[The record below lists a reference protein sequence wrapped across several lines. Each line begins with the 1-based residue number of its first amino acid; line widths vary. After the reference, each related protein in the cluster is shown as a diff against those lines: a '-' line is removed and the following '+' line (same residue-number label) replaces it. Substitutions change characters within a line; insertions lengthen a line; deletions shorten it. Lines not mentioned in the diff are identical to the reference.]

1 MGCQGAPRE
10 FWLCQDFAFRYRA
23 NQLISVPLD
32 CVYPFKIEDVN
43 VFTMKSH
50 ELQLLLSEGT
60 KHVVLDAPES
70 SELRVQKVRRIFS
83 GMTPGRVILDV
94 GCSTGE
100 VLRPLV
106 KTHEIHGVE
115 IAPSFV
121 KRAIENGVH
130 AVEHNIENA
139 PLPYPAGKFDAI
151 FCGETIEHQ
160 VDTDWLMFEINRVLK
175 PGGQLVLTF
184 PNIRTL
190 LGIGMM
196 LFFDLPPMYA
206 ARYRSAHFRDF
217 TLRTIKV
224 VLKAHGF
231 KFESAAGSAFF
242 LPKIGEFW
250 PLLATHLP
258 SWAYTVVV
266 VATKEKDSTYS
277 SESVMPTQL
286 Y

>member
-1 MGCQGAPRE
+1 MHT
-10 FWLCQDFAFRYRA
+10 
-23 NQLISVPLD
+23 LD
-32 CVYPFKIEDVN
+32 CVYPFKMEIVN
-43 VFTMKSH
+43 VFAMTSH
-50 ELQLLLSEGT
+50 ELTLLLSEGT
-60 KHVVLDAPES
+60 KQDVLDAPEPS
-70 SELRVQKVRRIFS
+70 GPRIQKVRRIFS
-83 GMTPGRVILDV
+83 GMAPGRVILDV
-94 GCSTGE
+94 GCSAGG

-106 KTHEIHGVE
+106 KTHEIHGVD

-121 KRAIENGVH
+121 KRAIENGIH
-130 AVEHNIENA
+130 AVQHNLEGD

-175 PGGQLVLTF
+175 PGGKLVLTF

-190 LGIGMM
+190 LGVGMM

-217 TLRTIKV
+217 TLRTIKI

-231 KFESAAGSAFF
+231 KFESAAGSAFY

-250 PLLATHLP
+250 SPLASVLP
-258 SWAYTVVV
+258 SWSCTVVV
-266 VATKEKDSTYS
+266 VATKQTDSIYS
-277 SESVMPTQL
+277 SESVMPTRL

>member
-1 MGCQGAPRE
+1 
-10 FWLCQDFAFRYRA
+10 
-23 NQLISVPLD
+23 
-32 CVYPFKIEDVN
+32 
-43 VFTMKSH
+43 
-50 ELQLLLSEGT
+50 
-60 KHVVLDAPES
+60 
-70 SELRVQKVRRIFS
+70 
-83 GMTPGRVILDV
+83 V
-94 GCSTGE
+94 GCASGDI
-100 VLRPLV
+100 LAPLA
-106 KTHEIHGVE
+106 KLHEIHGVD
-115 IAPSFV
+115 IAPGLV
-121 KRAIENGVH
+121 ERANKNGVRAI
-130 AVEHNIENA
+130 EHNIENA

-175 PGGQLVLTF
+175 PGGKLVLTF

-217 TLRTIKV
+217 TLRTIKI

-231 KFESAAGSAFF
+231 RLDQAVGTAFY
-242 LPKIGEFW
+242 LPKIEEFW
-250 PLLATHLP
+250 APLATNLP
-258 SWAYTVVV
+258 SWAHTVVV

-277 SESVMPTQL
+277 SDSIRPTRL

>member
-1 MGCQGAPRE
+1 
-10 FWLCQDFAFRYRA
+10 
-23 NQLISVPLD
+23 
-32 CVYPFKIEDVN
+32 
-43 VFTMKSH
+43 MKSH

-60 KHVVLDAPES
+60 KHVMLDAPVPS
-70 SELRVQKVRRIFS
+70 GPRVQKVRQIFS
-83 GMTPGRVILDV
+83 QMAPGRLILDV
-94 GCSTGE
+94 GCSTGG
-100 VLRPLV
+100 VLCPLA
-106 KTHEIHGVE
+106 KMHEIHGVE

-121 KRAIENGVH
+121 KRAIENGIH
-130 AVEHNIENA
+130 AVQHNIETD
-139 PLPYPAGKFDAI
+139 PLPYPTEKFDAI

-160 VDTDWLMFEINRVLK
+160 VDTDWMMFEINRVLK
-175 PGGQLVLTF
+175 PGGKLVLTF
-184 PNIRTL
+184 PNIRTV
-190 LGIGMM
+190 LGLGMM

-217 TLRTIKV
+217 TLRTIKI

-231 KFESAAGSAFF
+231 RFERAMGSAFY
-242 LPKIGEFW
+242 LPKIEEFW
-250 PLLATHLP
+250 SSLATFLP

>member
-1 MGCQGAPRE
+1 ME
-10 FWLCQDFAFRYRA
+10 
-23 NQLISVPLD
+23 I
-32 CVYPFKIEDVN
+32 VN
-43 VFTMKSH
+43 VFAMKGH
-50 ELQLLLSEGT
+50 ELQLLLSEGA
-60 KHVVLDAPES
+60 KHQVLDAPEPS
-70 SELRVQKVRRIFS
+70 GPRIQKVRRIFS
-83 GMTPGRVILDV
+83 GMAPGRVILDV
-94 GCSTGE
+94 GCSNGG

-115 IAPSFV
+115 IAPSYV
-121 KRAIENGVH
+121 ARAVENGVH

-175 PGGQLVLTF
+175 PGGKLVLTF

-190 LGIGMM
+190 LGVGMM

-217 TLRTIKV
+217 TLRTVKI

-231 KFESAAGSAFF
+231 KFESAVGSAFY
-242 LPKIGEFW
+242 LPRIGEFW
-250 PLLATHLP
+250 SPLASVLP
-258 SWAYTVVV
+258 SWSCTVVV
-266 VATKEKDSTYS
+266 VATKQTDSIYS
-277 SESVMPTQL
+277 SESVIPTGL

>member
-1 MGCQGAPRE
+1 
-10 FWLCQDFAFRYRA
+10 
-23 NQLISVPLD
+23 
-32 CVYPFKIEDVN
+32 
-43 VFTMKSH
+43 MKSH

-60 KHVVLDAPES
+60 KHIVLDAPES
-70 SELRVQKVRRIFS
+70 SGPRIQKVRRIFS
-83 GMTPGRVILDV
+83 EMAPGRIILDV
-94 GCSTGE
+94 GCANGG
-100 VLRPLV
+100 VLCQLA

-121 KRAIENGVH
+121 KRAIENGIR
-130 AVEHNIENA
+130 AVEHNIEGE
-139 PLPYPAGKFDAI
+139 PLPYPAEKFDAI

-160 VDTDWLMFEINRVLK
+160 VDTDWLIFEINRVLK
-175 PGGQLVLTF
+175 PGGKVVLTF

-217 TLRTIKV
+217 TLRTIKI

-231 KFESAAGSAFF
+231 RLDQAVGTAFY
-242 LPKIGEFW
+242 LPKIEEFW
-250 PLLATHLP
+250 APLATNLP
-258 SWAYTVVV
+258 SWAHTVVV

-277 SESVMPTQL
+277 SDSIRPTRL